1 MSRDK
6 KTLTLTSRPM
16 TKQLTE
22 QERKA
27 YAKIITAID
36 AVIKLTDKTAQ
47 ILPRDSEVRS
57 YLVYCAFDI
66 KHNLL
71 DSMYNK
77 LMKWDGEND

>member
-1 MSRDK
+1 
-6 KTLTLTSRPM
+6 M
-16 TKQLTE
+16 TKQLTD
-22 QERKA
+22 QEMEA

-36 AVIKLTDKTAQ
+36 AVIKLIDITAQ
-47 ILPRDSEVRS
+47 SLLKDSEVRS
-57 YLVYCAFDI
+57 YLAYWAFDI

>member
-6 KTLTLTSRPM
+6 KTLTLTSSPM
-16 TKQLTE
+16 TKRLTN
-22 QERKA
+22 QELEVHVKS
-27 YAKIITAID
+27 ITAID
-36 AVIKLTDKTAQ
+36 AVIKLIEGTAQ
-47 ILPRDSEVRS
+47 SLPKDSEVRS
-57 YLVYCAFDI
+57 YLAYCAFDI